1 MWAVRQGQMKGKFYV
16 LCTHSK
22 AMQKGQTAEPISKRA
37 LLLNSNQTLELIMD
51 SNSGES
57 LHSVVAT
64 EDKEYCE
71 EVLLK
76 PHI

>member
-1 MWAVRQGQMKGKFYV
+1 MYCR
-16 LCTHSK
+16 
-22 AMQKGQTAEPISKRA
+22 AMQKGQTAEPISKWE
-37 LLLNSNQTLELIMD
+37 LLLNPNQTSELIMD
-51 SNSGES
+51 SSSGES
-57 LHSVVAT
+57 LHTVAAT

>member
-1 MWAVRQGQMKGKFYV
+1 MYSV
-16 LCTHSK
+16 HS
-22 AMQKGQTAEPISKRA
+22 AEPFRRDR
-37 LLLNSNQTLELIMD
+37 LQNQNQTSELIMD

-64 EDKEYCE
+64 EDKEYCK